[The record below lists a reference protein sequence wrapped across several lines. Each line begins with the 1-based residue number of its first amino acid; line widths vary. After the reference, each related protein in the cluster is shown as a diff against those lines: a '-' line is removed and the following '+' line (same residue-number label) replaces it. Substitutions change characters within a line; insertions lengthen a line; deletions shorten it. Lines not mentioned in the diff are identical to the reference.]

1 MFHYATK
8 QHNTLLF
15 KRYKKTSHKIA
26 LENPI
31 ILIRL
36 FYQNENDYAENV
48 IKSL

>member
-1 MFHYATK
+1 MFHYAIK

-15 KRYKKTSHKIA
+15 RRYKKISHKIA

>member
-1 MFHYATK
+1 MFHYAIK
-8 QHNTLLF
+8 HHNTLLI
-15 KRYKKTSHKIA
+15 KYYKKINHKIT

-36 FYQNENDYAENV
+36 FYQNENDCAENV